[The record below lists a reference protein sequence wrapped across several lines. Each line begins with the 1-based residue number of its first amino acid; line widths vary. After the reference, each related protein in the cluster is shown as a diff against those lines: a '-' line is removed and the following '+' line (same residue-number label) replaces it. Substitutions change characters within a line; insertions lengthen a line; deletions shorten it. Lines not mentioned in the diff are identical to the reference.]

1 MKREEELKKI
11 LDEKDKWYK
20 EQLESLQNRVRPQ
33 LEKKK
38 GLYSRAAVT
47 VRHWKES
54 VLFCPQI
61 TVLESRGASVVESQ
75 SGQESAADKRLSSQD
90 STNAQSVDSLLGT
103 KVYGNLIEFRTEV
116 PM

>member
-38 GLYSRAAVT
+38 GLYSTAAVT
-47 VRHWKES
+47 VRH
-54 VLFCPQI
+54 
-61 TVLESRGASVVESQ
+61 
-75 SGQESAADKRLSSQD
+75 
-90 STNAQSVDSLLGT
+90 
-103 KVYGNLIEFRTEV
+103 
-116 PM
+116 